1 MNSADVSLEQKQ
13 VTVQYDAA
21 TTNPN
26 QFKDAI
32 KGAGFEVTSSSKEPC
47 HAPQTVVQPD
57 KEALIKRL
65 NRIEGQ
71 VRGVN
76 KMISEDRYCV
86 DILNQVSALQSA
98 LDAVAMLLLES
109 HTHGC
114 MQGAIKSGNGDEAID
129 ELMAVVRKFAR

>member
-1 MNSADVSLEQKQ
+1 MFWRSCPAC
-13 VTVQYDAA
+13 AA
-21 TTNPN
+21 QMFPSNRNRSQSSTTPL
-26 QFKDAI
+26 QPAP
-32 KGAGFEVTSSSKEPC
+32 TSSKTRSRVPVLKSPVRKEPC
-47 HAPQTVVQPD
+47 HPPRTVVQPD

-76 KMISEDRYCV
+76 KMVTEDRYCV
-86 DILNQVSALQSA
+86 DILNQVAALQSA

-114 MQGAIKSGNGDEAID
+114 MQG
-129 ELMAVVRKFAR
+129 

>member
-1 MNSADVSLEQKQ
+1 MKSSTSK
-13 VTVQYDAA
+13 AA
-21 TTNPN
+21 
-26 QFKDAI
+26 
-32 KGAGFEVTSSSKEPC
+32 VC
-47 HAPQTVVQPD
+47 HTPSTVVQPD
-57 KEALIKRL
+57 KEALIRRL

-76 KMISEDRYCV
+76 KMILEDRYCV

-98 LDAVAMLLLES
+98 LDAVAMLLLEN

-114 MQGAIKSGNGDEAID
+114 MQGAIKSGKGDEAID